1 MQQEIADTNKRIEGI
16 KPVLVTLTMRMKK
29 GDKLTPDQMR
39 TIKQLSEEYKTLNET
54 VEKLLDE
61 YDNYMDSVE
70 MSNTESV
77 VKVSDCAYPGTRIT
91 ISEVYTQIKT
101 PAQRARFVKDGAD
114 IRIKAL

>member
-1 MQQEIADTNKRIEGI
+1 MQQEIADTNKRLDGI

-39 TIKQLSEEYKTLNET
+39 TIRQLSDEYKTLTEQVNRQM
-54 VEKLLDE
+54 DE
-61 YDNYMDSVE
+61 YDKYMDSIE
-70 MSNTESV
+70 ITNTESV
-77 VKVSDCAYPGTRIT
+77 VKVSECAYPGTKIT
-91 ISEVYTQIKT
+91 ISEVYNQLKS